1 MREHSLGSAMLERMR
16 GSRFRAVRALSP
28 NIEKWIARSAAEAAA
43 AEAAAAVVAAAAV
56 AAAEVAERAVAARLC
71 PRCGNS
77 RKRVCAFTEATEK
90 LSLCEAAYASSP
102 QRS

>member
-1 MREHSLGSAMLERMR
+1 MLERMR

-28 NIEKWIARSAAEAAA
+28 NIEKWIVKIARSAAEAAA

-71 PRCGNS
+71 PRCGSS
-77 RKRVCAFTEATEK
+77 RKRVSAFTEATEK
-90 LSLCEAAYASSP
+90 LSLWRSRICVLSST
-102 QRS
+102 